1 MPDIESAL
9 EDFNWSPQSKLL
21 VEVEVEQLPAKP
33 QTLPVKSSSSNLVI
47 EESTQKLLDQFPV
60 KVPKV
65 LVSCLRKPED
75 QKH

>member
-21 VEVEVEQLPAKP
+21 VEVELPAKP
-33 QTLPVKSSSSNLVI
+33 QTLPVKSTTNNLVI